1 MIKNTETES
10 LREQV
15 TLLQGRLLENGRM
28 LGMANARNAVLEKAC
43 KAAGAELRELQ
54 AEASKREVA
63 KLAVCWAGLWVLAGV
78 LTWVA
83 S

>member
-1 MIKNTETES
+1 MIKKTETES

-28 LGMANARNAVLEKAC
+28 LGLANARNAVLEKAC
-43 KAAGAELRELQ
+43 KTAGAELRDLQ
-54 AEASKREVA
+54 AEASRREVT
-63 KLAVCWAGLWVLAGV
+63 KLVVCCVALWVLAGV

-83 S
+83 A

>member
-1 MIKNTETES
+1 MIKTKEIE
-10 LREQV
+10 LRDQV
-15 TLLQGRLLENGRM
+15 ALLQGRLLENGRM
-28 LGMANARNAVLEKAC
+28 LGLANARNAMLEKAC
-43 KAAGAELRELQ
+43 RAAGAELRELQ